1 MANNIE
7 LQQIKVDTPNTN
19 KFDLSF
25 DSKLTL
31 DMGKLYPVLVQ
42 ETLPGDYYNI
52 TPEMLIRLS
61 PMIAP
66 VMHRINARIHY
77 YFVPYRLLWKNW
89 DKFLAGE
96 DYVKPYL
103 QGTTDQ
109 TFEIKDG
116 SFWDYMGLP
125 TTPNMK
131 EKIDFGPLMA
141 YFQIYNNYYQDQN
154 NDPTFVTVRNQIETL
169 FEKNGKITP
178 EDLLDPPGSDYTF
191 DIFQCAYEHDAL
203 TSCLPFA
210 QKGDAVNIPLQ
221 LVQLVG
227 DVTVT
232 NVEELLSTDPLVGNI
247 AGSPGGGGSTAGQLV
262 VGSDLAK
269 LVGTATI
276 DGAGAELAGTINQL
290 RTAFATQRFLELI
303 ARTGTRYNE
312 LIEGTWGEDIGD
324 ARINRPQYIGGIK
337 NNVVISEVLQTSQS
351 DEATAQPLGQFAGHG
366 TTYIEGNDIS
376 YKCVEH
382 GFIIGLM
389 SILPRTAYF
398 QGIHPK
404 FTRQTYLDYPIPQFY
419 HIGEESVKNKE
430 VYYDNTLTNLDD
442 TFGYRPRN
450 TLHKMNQSEVHGQMR
465 SSLLYWHLARKFDNQ
480 PVLNDEFIYVQNDKR
495 IFAVEDPDTDSY
507 IAHIYH
513 NINANRKLPIFS
525 TPAGL

>member
-1 MANNIE
+1 MGNNIE
-7 LQQIKVDTPNTN
+7 LQQIRVETPNTN
-19 KFDLSF
+19 RFDLSF

-52 TPEMLIRLS
+52 TPEMMIRLS

-77 YFVPYRLLWKNW
+77 YFVPWRLLWKNW

-96 DYVKPYL
+96 DFVKPYI
-103 QGTTDQ
+103 QGDDDQ
-109 TFEIKDG
+109 ALPVGNG
-116 SFWDYMGLP
+116 SFLDYLGLP
-125 TTPNMK
+125 TTENMK

-141 YFQIYNNYYQDQN
+141 WLQIYNNYYQDQN
-154 NDPTFVTVRNQIETL
+154 NDSNFTVVRNNIEVL
-169 FEKNGKITP
+169 FDKNGKITP
-178 EDLLDPPGSDYTF
+178 EDLLQPVGADYNF
-191 DIFQCAYEHDAL
+191 DIPQCAYEHDAL

-232 NVEELLSTDPLVGNI
+232 NVQELLSTDPLVGNI
-247 AGSPGGGGSTAGQLV
+247 IGAAAPAGQLA
-262 VGSDLAK
+262 VGTDAAK
-269 LVGTATI
+269 LIGTATI

-290 RTAFATQRFLELI
+290 RTAFATQKFLELI
-303 ARTGTRYNE
+303 ARSGTRYNE
-312 LIEGTWGEDIGD
+312 LIEGVWGENIGD

-337 NNVVISEVLQTSQS
+337 NNVVISEVLQTSAS

-366 TTYIEGNDIS
+366 TTYMEGNDIS

-382 GFIIGLM
+382 GFIIGIM
-389 SILPRTAYF
+389 SILPKTAYY
-398 QGIHPK
+398 QGLHPK
-404 FTRQTYLDYPIPQFY
+404 FTRQSYLDYPIPQFY

-480 PVLNDEFIYVQNDKR
+480 PNLNAEFIYVQNDKR

-513 NINANRKLPIFS
+513 SINANRKLPIFS

>member
-1 MANNIE
+1 MGKNIE
-7 LQQIKVDTPNTN
+7 LQQIRVETPNSN
-19 KFDLSF
+19 QFDLSF

-31 DMGKLYPVLVQ
+31 DMGKLYPVLCQ

-52 TPEMLIRLS
+52 TPEMMIRLS

-66 VMHRINARIHY
+66 VMHKIDARIHY

-96 DYVKPYL
+96 DYVKPYI
-103 QGTTDQ
+103 QGTTDTLLPVQ
-109 TFEIKDG
+109 DG
-116 SFWDYMGLP
+116 SFLDYLGLP

-131 EKIDFGPLMA
+131 EKIDFGPIMA

-154 NDPTFVTVRNQIETL
+154 NDPTFTAVRNKLETL
-169 FEKNGKITP
+169 FEKNGLITP
-178 EDLLDPPGSDYTF
+178 ADLFDGPDDDYSF
-191 DIFQCAYEHDAL
+191 DLFQCAYEHDAL

-227 DVTVT
+227 DTTVT
-232 NVEELLSTDPLVGNI
+232 NVINGDIDGNLI
-247 AGSPGGGGSTAGQLV
+247 ADNGLIATAGTPPELTF
-262 VGSDLAK
+262 LT
-269 LVGTATI
+269 GTTTI

-290 RTAFATQRFLELI
+290 RTAFATQKFLELI

-351 DEATAQPLGQFAGHG
+351 DEATAQPLGQYAGHG
-366 TTYIEGNDIS
+366 TTYIEGNNVN

-389 SILPRTAYF
+389 SILPKTAYY
-398 QGIHPK
+398 QGLHPK
-404 FTRQTYLDYPIPQFY
+404 FTRQSYLDYPIPQFY

-442 TFGYRPRN
+442 DFGYRPRN

-480 PVLNDEFIYVQNDKR
+480 PVLNDEFIYVKNDKR
-495 IFAVEDPDTDSY
+495 IFAVEDDETDSY

-525 TPAGL
+525 TPSGL